1 MSNFDE
7 LTRMVMVVKVKSKAL
22 FIGPYSSSQQRLFDR
37 VFLLREREHLTFESI
52 AKLLTKSGT
61 RSVNG
66 CLLGA
71 EHVFSIYKKGKLRQ
85 ERLTF
90 KVEPELLDL
99 WLE

>member
-1 MSNFDE
+1 MSNFDD
-7 LTRMVMVVKVKSKAL
+7 LTAVVIIVKVKSKAL
-22 FIGPYSSSQQRLFDR
+22 FVGPYSSSQQRLFDR
-37 VFLLREREHLTFESI
+37 VFLLRERDQLTFEAI
-52 AKLLTKSGT
+52 ARLLTKSGT

>member
-1 MSNFDE
+1 VSNFDDASA
-7 LTRMVMVVKVKSKAL
+7 LLMVVRLKTKAL
-22 FIGPYSSSQQRLFDR
+22 FIGPYTSSQQRLFDR
-37 VFLLREREHLTFESI
+37 VFLLREREQLTFEAI

-71 EHVFSIYKKGKLRQ
+71 EHAYSIYKKGKLRM
-85 ERLTF
+85 ERLTL

-99 WLE
+99 WVE